1 MSWRKERR
9 AERGYHHGNLKEALL
24 QAALGLIAEKGAAGF
39 TFADAARMAGVSP
52 AAPYRHFRDRDE
64 LLSSIAQRGFEQF
77 EAVLTNAWDDG
88 RPDTV
93 TAFERVGKAY
103 LAFAREEPAF
113 YSAMF
118 ESGLPVD
125 VNPTLQ
131 AASERAFGIIRAAAE
146 RLAALAPPGTP
157 RPPAMMMALHIWSM
171 SHGAASLF
179 GRGDAARRKLP
190 MSAED
195 LLEAEVLIYLRGLGF
210 PTDRRPAGQNE
221 QPDQKPPPLRR
232 VPGAPQSKFAGLA
245 RAQLDKN
252 PGWFR
257 YVNVIYIHNGVM
269 PSWRG
274 KWPTPQ
280 MSIDGAAPTV
290 SSTARICS
298 ICPGTPAGSP

>member
-1 MSWRKERR
+1 MSWRKEERR

-125 VNPTLQ
+125 LNPTLQ
-131 AASERAFGIIRAAAE
+131 AVSERAFGIIRAAAE

-157 RPPAMMMALHIWSM
+157 RPPALMMALHIWSM
-171 SHGAASLF
+171 SHGVASLF
-179 GRGDAARRKLP
+179 ARGDAARRKLP

-210 PTDRRPAGQNE
+210 RTDRRPPPQTE
-221 QPDQKPPPLRR
+221 QADQKPAAQP
-232 VPGAPQSKFAGLA
+232 ASK
-245 RAQLDKN
+245 
-252 PGWFR
+252 
-257 YVNVIYIHNGVM
+257 
-269 PSWRG
+269 PSGPW
-274 KWPTPQ
+274 
-280 MSIDGAAPTV
+280 
-290 SSTARICS
+290 
-298 ICPGTPAGSP
+298 GSPK